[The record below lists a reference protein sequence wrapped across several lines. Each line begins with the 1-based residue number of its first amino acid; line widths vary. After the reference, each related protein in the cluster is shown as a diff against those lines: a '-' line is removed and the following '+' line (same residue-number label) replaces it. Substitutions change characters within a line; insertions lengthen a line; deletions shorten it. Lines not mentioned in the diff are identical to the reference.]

1 MSIKYFVSEY
11 SSYIT
16 YLIKCL
22 IGVVI
27 CYALYY
33 YIPEYPFNWAI
44 ASVVLVLSPDQSNRL
59 AYDRMKANA
68 LGCAVGIVLYPLKLS
83 DILILCLGVVLT
95 IAIGIVLGITSTLR
109 TSLAALVISNLQQVQ
124 TKHWYMALERVI
136 CVVAGC
142 MVALMITIL
151 FSLINQ
157 KYSEKKI

>member
-1 MSIKYFVSEY
+1 MPEF
-11 SSYIT
+11 SSYIA

-44 ASVVLVLSPDQSNRL
+44 VSVVLVLSPDQSNRL

-68 LGCAVGIVLYPLKLS
+68 LGCAVGIALYPLKLP
-83 DILILCLGVVLT
+83 DIMILCLGVVLT
-95 IAIGIVLGITSTLR
+95 IVTGIVLGITSTLR
-109 TSLAALVISNLQQVQ
+109 TALAALVISNLQQEQ

-136 CVVAGC
+136 CVVTGC
-142 MVALMITIL
+142 VVALLITIL
-151 FSLINQ
+151 FNLITQ
-157 KYSEKKI
+157 QSSEKKV